1 MQAKSGTTSMVLIRR
16 CFLMG
21 TFARRRPQKLAQKLL
36 TIRRAFKESQNS
48 LLRRLELSDELSQ
61 SDVSAFER
69 GTREPP
75 LEILLKYAQAAGVWI
90 DVLVDDELDLP
101 EKLPAS
107 PKSEGIRRKKSSRSK
122 KN

>member
-1 MQAKSGTTSMVLIRR
+1 MSYDKTGGILSL
-16 CFLMG
+16 
-21 TFARRRPQKLAQKLL
+21 RRPQKLAQKLL

-101 EKLPAS
+101 ERLPAN

-122 KN
+122 KH